1 MRVLRRQRLPAA
13 VLALVLGLLAV
24 LLGSATSNA
33 DPTFADPTSAD
44 PTSADPTLPSP
55 SSWPLAGVPAVV
67 RGFDPPTSAWGA
79 GHRGV
84 DLAGSVDTPVLAAA
98 AGTVSYAEMLAGR
111 GVVIVDHGAVR
122 TTYEPVQADV
132 AVGDQ
137 VAVGQQIGTLQPGHC
152 ADGAVCLHWGLR
164 AGDTYLDPL
173 LLVPGGPAGGGQPP
187 GEYRLLAA
195 DDREAVQQRI
205 GAEQQTAAIGVP
217 SSGGGGPSGPA
228 GSHGF
233 SFPVSAA
240 ITSPYGMRFHPI
252 LHVTKLH
259 DGTDFGAACGS
270 PIRAPYAGKV
280 SAAYFNPGYGNRLMV
295 DHGVVDG
302 RRVVS
307 GFNHAA
313 SYVVGV
319 GDRVSKGQLLGYVGT
334 TGYSTGCHLHL
345 MVWLDGKM
353 VDPMSWY

>member
-1 MRVLRRQRLPAA
+1 MRVFRRRRRLPAA
-13 VLALVLGLLAV
+13 LLALALGLLAV
-24 LLGSATSNA
+24 LLGSATA
-33 DPTFADPTSAD
+33 E
-44 PTSADPTLPSP
+44 ADPTLPAA
-55 SSWPLAGVPAVV
+55 SSWPLAGVPALV

-84 DLAGSVDTPVLAAA
+84 DLAGSTDAPVLAAA
-98 AGTVSYAEMLAGR
+98 AGTISYAGMLAGR
-111 GVVIVDHGAVR
+111 GVVVVDHGAVR

-132 AVGDQ
+132 AVGDR
-137 VAVGQQIGTLQPGHC
+137 VALGQQIGTLQPGHC
-152 ADGAVCLHWGLR
+152 TEGAVCLHWGLR

-173 LLVPGGPAGGGQPP
+173 LLVPGGQGAGGQSS

-195 DDREAVQQRI
+195 DDRQAVQQRI
-205 GAEQQTAAIGVP
+205 AAHQPAAVDIP
-217 SSGGGGPSGPA
+217 SSGGGGSSGPE

-233 SFPVSAA
+233 AFPVSAA
-240 ITSPYGMRFHPI
+240 ISSPYGMRFHPI

-259 DGTDFGAACGS
+259 DGTDFGAACGT
-270 PIRAPYAGKV
+270 PIRAPYAGTV
-280 SAAYFNPGYGNRLMV
+280 SAAYFNAGYGNRLMV
-295 DHGVVDG
+295 AHGVVDR

-345 MVWLDGKM
+345 MVWLDGKL
-353 VDPMSWY
+353 VDPMSWS